1 MNILGIDIGGT
12 SIKSD
17 VYNEDGNALGHFSEQ
32 RTNICHENQTNG
44 ILEQICDLIAGYQS
58 IIDIDG
64 VAVSTAGVVDSQSGK
79 IVYAGYTIPS
89 YSGTDFSSEI
99 QKRFSI
105 PVTVENDV
113 NCALLGEMW
122 KGAARNSHSTVM
134 ITVGTGIGGGIFANE
149 QILSGHNFTAG
160 EIGYLPIRNT
170 DWQSLASASALVHM
184 YEEASGLKKQTGKTF
199 FEAVDKGNPVALKV
213 LEKYVNHL
221 AQGLVTISYVLNPEK
236 IILGGGIFAR
246 SDVLLPLLQNELYHA
261 VQDQRFL
268 PREIVTATLG
278 NEAGRLGAVAKF
290 LMDNRKDLSFK

>member
-12 SIKSD
+12 SIKAD
-17 VYNEDGNALGHFSEQ
+17 VYDEDGTALGHFSEQ
-32 RTNICHENQTNG
+32 STKICHENQTNE
-44 ILEQICDLIAGYQS
+44 ILEQICDLIASYQS
-58 IIDIDG
+58 SLDLDG
-64 VAVSTAGVVDSQSGK
+64 VAISTAGVVDSQSGK

-134 ITVGTGIGGGIFANE
+134 ITVGTGIGGGIFTNE

-160 EIGYLPIRNT
+160 EIGYLPIGNA
-170 DWQSLASASALVHM
+170 DWQSLASASALVQM
-184 YEEASGLKKQTGKTF
+184 YEEASGLHHQTGKTF
-199 FEAVDKGNPVALKV
+199 FEAVDKGDPVALKV
-213 LEKYVNHL
+213 LETYIHHL
-221 AQGLVTISYVLNPEK
+221 AQGLVTLSYVLNPEK
-236 IILGGGIFAR
+236 MILGGGIFAR

-290 LMDNRKDLSFK
+290 LMDQGKNLS

>member
-1 MNILGIDIGGT
+1 MYFLGIDIGGT

-44 ILEQICDLIAGYQS
+44 ILDQICDLIAGYES
-58 IIDIDG
+58 IIDLDG
-64 VAVSTAGVVDSQSGK
+64 VAISTAGVVDSQLGK

-89 YSGTDFSSEI
+89 YSGTDFLSEI

-160 EIGYLPIRNT
+160 EIGYLPIGNA

-199 FEAVDKGNPVALKV
+199 FEAVDKSNPVALKV
-213 LEKYVNHL
+213 LKTYVNHL

-246 SDVLLPLLQNELYHA
+246 SDVLLPLLKNVLQHA
-261 VQDQRFL
+261 IQDQRFL

-290 LMDNRKDLSFK
+290 LMDQGKNLS

>member
-44 ILEQICDLIAGYQS
+44 ILDQICDLIAGYQS
-58 IIDIDG
+58 IIDLDG
-64 VAVSTAGVVDSQSGK
+64 VAISTAGVVDSQLGK

-113 NCALLGEMW
+113 NCALLGEIW

-134 ITVGTGIGGGIFANE
+134 ITVGTGIGGGIFTNE

-160 EIGYLPIRNT
+160 EIGYLPIGNT
-170 DWQSLASASALVHM
+170 DWQSLASASALVQM
-184 YEEASGLKKQTGKTF
+184 YEEASGLHHQTGKTF
-199 FEAVDKGNPVALKV
+199 FEAGIR
-213 LEKYVNHL
+213 VN
-221 AQGLVTISYVLNPEK
+221 Q
-236 IILGGGIFAR
+236 
-246 SDVLLPLLQNELYHA
+246 LL
-261 VQDQRFL
+261 
-268 PREIVTATLG
+268 
-278 NEAGRLGAVAKF
+278 
-290 LMDNRKDLSFK
+290 

>member
-1 MNILGIDIGGT
+1 MAIAARE
-12 SIKSD
+12 SC
-17 VYNEDGNALGHFSEQ
+17 NEDGNALGHVSEQ
-32 RTNICHENQTNG
+32 RTDICHENQTNG

-58 IIDIDG
+58 IIDLDG
-64 VAVSTAGVVDSQSGK
+64 VAISTAGVVDSQSGK

-89 YSGTDFSSEI
+89 YSGTDFLSEI

-160 EIGYLPIRNT
+160 EIGYLPIGNA

-199 FEAVDKGNPVALKV
+199 FEAVDKSNPVALKV
-213 LEKYVNHL
+213 LKTYVNHL
-221 AQGLVTISYVLNPEK
+221 SQGLVTISYVLNPEK

-246 SDVLLPLLQNELYHA
+246 SDVLLPLLKNVLQHA
-261 VQDQRFL
+261 IQDQRFL

-290 LMDNRKDLSFK
+290 LMDQGKNL